1 MDPNGLRAVIFD
13 MDGVMVD
20 SEPIYFESNR
30 SVFAK
35 LGFTVSRDDYAQF
48 VGLDAGRMWARLKAL
63 HDLPH
68 PIPDLVGLE
77 ADGMVAGLQAAGLEP
92 MPGLLT
98 LIEALRSR
106 GRRLAVASSS
116 NRRVIQTVLAKLRLE
131 NAFDPVVSGE
141 DVQHGKPAPDIF
153 VLASTLLEIPPA
165 ECLVI
170 EDSANGVRAAKS
182 AGMRCI
188 GFRNPNSGAQDLSP
202 ADAIVNS
209 LDRIEQ
215 IFHHREP

>member
-1 MDPNGLRAVIFD
+1 MDPNGIRAVIFD

-30 SVFAK
+30 SVFAE
-35 LGFTVSRDDYAQF
+35 LGFTVSHDDYAQF
-48 VGLDAGRMWARLKAL
+48 VGLDAGRMWAQLKAL
-63 HDLPH
+63 HNLPH
-68 PIPDLVGLE
+68 RVPELVGLE

-98 LIEALRSR
+98 LIDALRSR
-106 GRRLAVASSS
+106 DRRLAVASSS
-116 NRRVIQTVLAKLRLE
+116 TRRVIQTVLAKLRLE
-131 NAFDPVVSGE
+131 DAFDHVISGE
-141 DVQHGKPAPDIF
+141 DVELGKPAPDIF
-153 VLASTLLEIPPA
+153 LLASNLLEIPPA

-170 EDSANGVRAAKS
+170 EDSANGVRAAKA

-202 ADAIVNS
+202 ADAIVES
-209 LDRIEQ
+209 LDQIE
-215 IFHHREP
+215 